1 MFHYKPSSYW
11 CISIYGNPDIYIYDI
26 IYSPVYH
33 HSRSVWAKAK
43 TRMVIADITM
53 SHPPV
58 TEAWSIPKIHE
69 NTTISLVVHSFHR
82 CFHGFHRCFACFC
95 YWFLSMFHCFH
106 RFLDIVFIDVP
117 WFLSWMAKNSSDLAK
132 SIQLPAST
140 SPWKARNCC
149 CPARGKELSP
159 LRLKNH
165 WMYPYTTLFFGVF
178 HCFLMC
184 LFFFF
189 VSFFEASK
197 TKNTT
202 GFLGVPNYQ
211 STSPSFPLYAIV
223 RSWNL
228 G

>member
-11 CISIYGNPDIYIYDI
+11 CISIYGNPDIYIWYY

-95 YWFLSMFHCFH
+95 YCFLSMFHCFH

-159 LRLKNH
+159 LRLKNPLDIPIYH
-165 WMYPYTTLFFGVF
+165 LIFWG
-178 HCFLMC
+178 
-184 LFFFF
+184 
-189 VSFFEASK
+189 
-197 TKNTT
+197 
-202 GFLGVPNYQ
+202 
-211 STSPSFPLYAIV
+211 FPLLFDVFVFFCLIF
-223 RSWNL
+223 WGLIDKKHNWIL
-228 G
+228 GGSKLSIDKPIFSPLCHR

>member
-1 MFHYKPSSYW
+1 MYFHLWKPWY
-11 CISIYGNPDIYIYDI
+11 IYIWYY

-165 WMYPYTTLFFGVF
+165 WIYPYTTLFFGVF

-184 LFFFF
+184 LFFFCLIF
-189 VSFFEASK
+189 RGLKDKKHNWILGGSK
-197 TKNTT
+197 LSIDKPI
-202 GFLGVPNYQ
+202 F
-211 STSPSFPLYAIV
+211 SPLCH
-223 RSWNL
+223 R
-228 G
+228 